1 MYKILFLDLSTHS
14 TGWAV
19 ADQQGEL
26 LDYGCI
32 QSQDNNLLKR
42 IKIMSNGL
50 LDVLAKHPEIQKVVA
65 EEVRADYKNAI
76 VYKAL
81 NWCQGVCIFKLYEK
95 IPKLETEFIQPSSWR
110 SKIGIKTGRGVK
122 RSEVKKADVAYIE
135 KEYGIDV
142 NDDVADAICI
152 KDSYFVTEKKEK
164 DCAW

>member
-1 MYKILFLDLSTHS
+1 MKILFLDLSTHS

-19 ADQQGEL
+19 ADQGGEL

-32 QSQDNNLLKR
+32 QSDDKDLIKR
-42 IKIMSNGL
+42 IKIMSDGL
-50 LDVLAKHPEIQKVVA
+50 LKVSERHPEIKKIVA

-81 NWCQGVCIFKLYEK
+81 NWCQGICLFRLYEK
-95 IPKLETEFIQPSSWR
+95 IPDIQFEFIQPSSWR

-122 RSEVKKADVAYIE
+122 RAEVKKADIAYVQE
-135 KEYGIDV
+135 KYGIKV
-142 NDDVADAICI
+142 NDDMADAICI
-152 KDSYFVTEKKEK
+152 KDSYFVTNKNEK